1 MNLLM
6 LVKLHNIPH
15 RSRLLEFPIW
25 LCQWL
30 AANKDVLRLSGP
42 LCFSVRNQMLGILPF
57 DVCMELARL
66 IFAEM
71 NNPPC
76 LTLTDQ
82 TNVPRV
88 PCEFKP

>member
-1 MNLLM
+1 MLPWTDESALNLLM
-6 LVKLHNIPH
+6 L
-15 RSRLLEFPIW
+15 
-25 LCQWL
+25 
-30 AANKDVLRLSGP
+30 
-42 LCFSVRNQMLGILPF
+42 GILTF
-57 DVCMELARL
+57 DMCMELTWL

-76 LTLTDQ
+76 LTFTDQ